1 MRKDINNLKNKNK
14 MKNKAKKNLLKKA
27 NHKQFRNISKG
38 SFIKY
43 QLNNNNYKNRDYKN
57 KTLN

>member
-43 QLNNNNYKNRDYKN
+43 
-57 KTLN
+57 